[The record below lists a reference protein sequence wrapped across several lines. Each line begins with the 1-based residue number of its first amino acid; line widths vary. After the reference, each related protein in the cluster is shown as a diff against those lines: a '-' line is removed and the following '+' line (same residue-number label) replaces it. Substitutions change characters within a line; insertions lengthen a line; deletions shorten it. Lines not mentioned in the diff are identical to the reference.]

1 MTTSLNRGSRR
12 RRRRRCVDNTSGRFK
27 LILYAD
33 PLPAKV
39 LNAYNG
45 KPTLLTASTSV
56 HIGTIDEMDDSA
68 GEACRYIE
76 LDVNIRQWNMFVRT
90 SLSKL
95 SPSIEGLDI
104 EIGCCVEGRNDEEM
118 PEQLLG
124 CAKLSRIPW
133 SAATEFHAE
142 AHEDCDCSQ

>member
-1 MTTSLNRGSRR
+1 
-12 RRRRRCVDNTSGRFK
+12 
-27 LILYAD
+27 
-33 PLPAKV
+33 
-39 LNAYNG
+39 
-45 KPTLLTASTSV
+45 
-56 HIGTIDEMDDSA
+56 MDDSA

-118 PEQLLG
+118 PEQMLAGFFLKYLDPSQAVRFDHLLASYLG
-124 CAKLSRIPW
+124 DERNYVQPLSG
-133 SAATEFHAE
+133 SLGQ
-142 AHEDCDCSQ
+142 D